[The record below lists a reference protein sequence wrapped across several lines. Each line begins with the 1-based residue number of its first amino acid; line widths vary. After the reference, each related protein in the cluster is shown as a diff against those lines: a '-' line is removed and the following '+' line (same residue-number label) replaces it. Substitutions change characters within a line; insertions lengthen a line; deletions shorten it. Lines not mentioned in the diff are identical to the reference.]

1 MKFRSPGDDI
11 VLTKELAEMRDELTP
26 KQIEFAHH
34 LVAQENRKTATE
46 CAIMAGYSPKTA
58 RQIASQLQSP
68 KEYPKVHAY
77 IRSLQEDLWNKY
89 KISPATHM
97 RRLHEIGL
105 RAENPSSKDINEFDM
120 KPDLKTALAAEIS
133 RGKAAGYYEKKEK
146 VRDKS
151 IDGLS
156 LEEVTEMLS
165 KMRQRGSKRGRFI
178 FGQGPWLVSFQSIS
192 GRLSPCSRSTN
203 HGRLSLSLRLSVCLS
218 LFLNNY

>member
-1 MKFRSPGDDI
+1 MKFRKPGDDI
-11 VLTKELAEMRDELTP
+11 VLTKELTEMRDELTAR
-26 KQIEFAHH
+26 QIEFAHN

-58 RQIASQLQSP
+58 RQIASQLQSA

-105 RAENPSSKDINEFDM
+105 RAENPEGKDIVEFDM

-146 VRDKS
+146 QTGKG
-151 IDGLS
+151 IDNLS
-156 LEEVTEMLS
+156 LEEVDTLLKQMKNTVIIDQTPTDLEDDGS
-165 KMRQRGSKRGRFI
+165 ETVQRNDQREQSD
-178 FGQGPWLVSFQSIS
+178 QQVS
-192 GRLSPCSRSTN
+192 
-203 HGRLSLSLRLSVCLS
+203 
-218 LFLNNY
+218 

>member
-11 VLTKELAEMRDELTP
+11 VLTKELAEMRDTLTAR
-26 KQIEFAHH
+26 QIEFAHN

-58 RQIASQLQSP
+58 RQIASQLQSA

-105 RAENPSSKDINEFDM
+105 RAENPDSKDVNEFDM

-146 VRDKS
+146 QTGKG
-151 IDGLS
+151 IDNLS
-156 LEEVTEMLS
+156 LEEVDKLLKQMKNTVIIDQTPTDLEDDGS
-165 KMRQRGSKRGRFI
+165 ETVQRNDQRKQSD
-178 FGQGPWLVSFQSIS
+178 QQVS
-192 GRLSPCSRSTN
+192 
-203 HGRLSLSLRLSVCLS
+203 
-218 LFLNNY
+218 

>member
-1 MKFRSPGDDI
+1 MKFRKPGDDI
-11 VLTKELAEMRDELTP
+11 VLTKELTEMRDELTAR
-26 KQIEFAHH
+26 QIEFAHN

-58 RQIASQLQSP
+58 RQIASQLQSA

-105 RAENPSSKDINEFDM
+105 RAENPDSKDINEFDM

-146 VRDKS
+146 QTGKG
-151 IDGLS
+151 IDSLS
-156 LEEVTEMLS
+156 LEEVDKLLQQMKNTVIIDQPPTDLENNES
-165 KMRQRGSKRGRFI
+165 EAVQSNDQRE
-178 FGQGPWLVSFQSIS
+178 QSDQQI
-192 GRLSPCSRSTN
+192 P
-203 HGRLSLSLRLSVCLS
+203 
-218 LFLNNY
+218 

>member
-1 MKFRSPGDDI
+1 MKCRKAGDNI
-11 VLTKELAEMRDELTP
+11 VLTKELTEMRDELTAR
-26 KQIEFAHH
+26 QIEFAHN

-58 RQIASQLQSP
+58 RQIASQLQSS

-105 RAENPSSKDINEFDM
+105 RAENPDSKDVNEFDM

-146 VRDKS
+146 QTGKG
-151 IDGLS
+151 IDNLS
-156 LEEVTEMLS
+156 LEEVDKLLKQMKNTVIIDQTPTDLEDDGS
-165 KMRQRGSKRGRFI
+165 ETVQRNDQRKQSD
-178 FGQGPWLVSFQSIS
+178 QQVS
-192 GRLSPCSRSTN
+192 
-203 HGRLSLSLRLSVCLS
+203 
-218 LFLNNY
+218 

>member
-1 MKFRSPGDDI
+1 MKLRSPGDPI
-11 VLTKELAEMRDELTP
+11 VLTKELSEMRDTLTA

-46 CAIMAGYSPKTA
+46 CAIMAGYSDRTA
-58 RQIASQLQSP
+58 RQIASQLQSA

-77 IRSLQEDLWNKY
+77 IRALQEDLWNKY

-105 RAENPSSKDINEFDM
+105 RAENPENKDITEFDM

-146 VRDKS
+146 IKDKS

-165 KMRQRGSKRGRFI
+165 KMKKEVIIEHAPTEEDNGSEAIQGNDQRE
-178 FGQGPWLVSFQSIS
+178 QSDQQIS
-192 GRLSPCSRSTN
+192 
-203 HGRLSLSLRLSVCLS
+203 
-218 LFLNNY
+218 

>member
-1 MKFRSPGDDI
+1 M
-11 VLTKELAEMRDELTP
+11 TKELSEMRDTLTA

-46 CAIMAGYSPKTA
+46 CAIMAGYSDRTA
-58 RQIASQLQSP
+58 RQIASQLQSA

-77 IRSLQEDLWNKY
+77 IRALQEDLWNKY

-105 RAENPSSKDINEFDM
+105 RAENPENKDITEFDM

-146 VRDKS
+146 IKDKS

-165 KMRQRGSKRGRFI
+165 KMKKQVIIEHAPTEEDNGSEAIQGNDQRE
-178 FGQGPWLVSFQSIS
+178 QSDQQIS
-192 GRLSPCSRSTN
+192 
-203 HGRLSLSLRLSVCLS
+203 
-218 LFLNNY
+218 

>member
-1 MKFRSPGDDI
+1 MKFRKPGDDI
-11 VLTKELAEMRDELTP
+11 VLTKELTEMRDELTAR
-26 KQIEFAHH
+26 QIEFAHN

-58 RQIASQLQSP
+58 RQIASQLQSA

-89 KISPATHM
+89 KISPAKHM

-105 RAENPSSKDINEFDM
+105 RAENPDSKDVNEFDM

-146 VRDKS
+146 QTGKG
-151 IDGLS
+151 IDNLS
-156 LEEVTEMLS
+156 LEEVDKLLKQMKNTVIIDQTPTDLEDDGS
-165 KMRQRGSKRGRFI
+165 ETVQRNDQRK
-178 FGQGPWLVSFQSIS
+178 QSDQQV
-192 GRLSPCSRSTN
+192 P
-203 HGRLSLSLRLSVCLS
+203 
-218 LFLNNY
+218 

>member
-1 MKFRSPGDDI
+1 MKFRKPGDDI
-11 VLTKELAEMRDELTP
+11 VLTKELTEMRDELTAR
-26 KQIEFAHH
+26 QIEFAHN

-58 RQIASQLQSP
+58 RQIASQLQSS

-105 RAENPSSKDINEFDM
+105 RAENPDSKDINEFDM

-146 VRDKS
+146 QTGKG
-151 IDGLS
+151 IDSLS
-156 LEEVTEMLS
+156 LEEVDNLLKQMKNTVIIDQTPTDLEDDGS
-165 KMRQRGSKRGRFI
+165 ETVQRNDQRK
-178 FGQGPWLVSFQSIS
+178 QSDQQV
-192 GRLSPCSRSTN
+192 P
-203 HGRLSLSLRLSVCLS
+203 
-218 LFLNNY
+218 